1 MKVDMKAKYSALP
14 HRPLKSSATP
24 AFLKAL
30 TEEKRHLKIWLLL
43 LTSGLLLSVIL
54 AIAIGSVAI
63 PVLRVW
69 EIVAHPLFPD
79 WIEKDWPGFQNG
91 IVWNIRLP
99 RVFLGAIVGAG
110 LTLVGITMQTLVRN
124 PLADPYLLGISSGA
138 SVGAV
143 CVILFGPLILGQ
155 YALPVAAFMGA
166 LLALVAVFLI
176 ARQSGQ
182 LSPIRLILAG
192 IATAFV
198 FSSITNFL
206 IFQAKDHSAARQVLF
221 WMLGGLGNAQWE
233 QLAVPFLALVLV
245 TFFLMSQSKAMNAL
259 LVGPE
264 TAATLGV
271 DVPRL
276 RNQLFI
282 VSALLTGVLVAVSG
296 AIGFVGLLAPHIV
309 KLCVGSDH
317 KKVLPIGFLFG
328 GIFLIWVD
336 VLARVILSPQEL
348 PIGILTAFLGA
359 PFFIWLM
366 RFKGKMLQG
375 DA

>member
-1 MKVDMKAKYSALP
+1 MKAKLSALP
-14 HRPLKSSATP
+14 RQSQENTATP
-24 AFLKAL
+24 AFLKAMRV
-30 TEEKRHLKIWLLL
+30 EKHHLKIWLIL
-43 LTSGLLLSVIL
+43 LTLGLLLSVSL

-63 PVLRVW
+63 PLVRVW
-69 EIVAHPLFPD
+69 EIVLHPLFPD
-79 WIEKDWPGFQNG
+79 WIDKDWPGFQNG
-91 IVWNIRLP
+91 IVWDIRMP

-143 CVILFGPLILGQ
+143 CVILFGSLMLGQ
-155 YALPVAAFMGA
+155 FALPLAAFLGA
-166 LLALVAVFLI
+166 LLALVVVFLI
-176 ARQSGQ
+176 AQQSGQ

-233 QLAVPFLALVLV
+233 QLGIPFLALVLAA
-245 TFFLMSQSKAMNAL
+245 FFLMTQCKPMNAL

-264 TAATLGV
+264 TATTLGV

-276 RNQLFI
+276 RNQLF
-282 VSALLTGVLVAVSG
+282 VVCALLTGVLVAVSG
-296 AIGFVGLLAPHIV
+296 AIGFVGLLVPHIV

-328 GIFLIWVD
+328 GIFLVWVD
-336 VLARVILSPQEL
+336 VLARVILSPEEL

-375 DA
+375 EA